1 MALSPELLTF
11 VRSAVRL
18 PSEVLKK
25 IDRAWD
31 RLYPHRGVLTELV
44 QSSDQVRRD
53 ATELREYVLAEARRA
68 AAEHPGEQLIPE
80 DTAEAVLPA
89 ARALLL
95 RGILENSGDPRRMQ
109 AFAALTEPFRDIV
122 PGIRRRGN
130 GQGR

>member
-25 IDRAWD
+25 IDREWD
-31 RLYPHRGVLTELV
+31 RLYPHRVVLTEVV
-44 QSSDQVRRD
+44 QSNDQVRRD
-53 ATELREYVLAEARRA
+53 ASELREYVLAEARRA

-80 DTAEAVLPA
+80 DTAEAVLPT

-95 RGILENSGDPRRMQ
+95 RGILENSPDPRRVQ

-122 PGIRRRGN
+122 PGIRQRSN
-130 GQGR
+130 GQR